1 MNRGHLI
8 LIGGAEDKDGDRSLL
23 AQILETTRAEK
34 IVIIPTA
41 SAYPGDIERN
51 YCGAFNG
58 FGIPEARCL
67 KIRKASEADTDEHLE
82 AVENTDLVYFSGGD
96 QVRLVSRLMPTKLF
110 DRIRTLF
117 AAGTLHIAGTSAG
130 ASAAGNPLIYD
141 GDRKGFLKGSIRSM
155 AGFGLI
161 DGVTIDTHFSA
172 RKRLARLSQ
181 FLLSGGCEKGIGLDE
196 NTGIFVFPNDTFS
209 VIGTGMVTLLDS
221 GGVTGSNYDAAG
233 QGERLRFN
241 GMRIG
246 FLPAGSR
253 FSIRKW
259 EILN

>member
-1 MNRGHLI
+1 MKRGYLI
-8 LIGGAEDKDGDRSLL
+8 LIGGAEDKDGDRSVL
-23 AQILETTRAEK
+23 AHILEITRAEK

-58 FGIPEARCL
+58 FGIPEAHCL
-67 KIRKASEADTDEHLE
+67 NIRKASDADTDEHLE
-82 AVENTDLVYFSGGD
+82 AVENADLVYFSGGD

-110 DRIRTLF
+110 GRIRALF
-117 AAGTLHIAGTSAG
+117 TAGTLHIAGTSAG
-130 ASAAGNPLIYD
+130 AAAAGNPLIYD

-155 AGFGLI
+155 AGFGLL
-161 DGVTIDTHFSA
+161 DGVTIDTHFST

-181 FLLSGGCEKGIGLDE
+181 FLISGGCEKGIGLDE
-196 NTGIFVFPNDTFS
+196 NTGIVVSADDTFT
-209 VIGTGMVTLLDS
+209 VIGTGMVTVLDS
-221 GGVTGSNYDAAG
+221 GEVVGANYDTVG

-246 FLPAGSR
+246 VLPAGSR
-253 FSIRKW
+253 FSIREWK
-259 EILN
+259 ILD